1 MSEYEDKDLFQRY
14 LELFGED
21 PPFPP
26 KHIMKSLVRMKED
39 GTFEEKLKILSG
51 KKGQEITKDI
61 EKKTGQKLSI
71 NHPIFDIDFDKDK

>member
-1 MSEYEDKDLFQRY
+1 MSEYDDEQLFQRY
-14 LELFGED
+14 LELFGEE

-39 GTFEEKLKILSG
+39 GTFDEKLEILSG
-51 KKGQEITKDI
+51 EKGQEMKKDI

-71 NHPIFDIDFDKDK
+71 NHSIFDIDFDKEE

>member
-1 MSEYEDKDLFQRY
+1 MSEYDDEDLFQRY
-14 LELFGED
+14 LELYGED